1 MNKKPP
7 WRSIPSLFLLF
18 LALRTIPLFRQI
30 FLINTIQ
37 MKPLT
42 LTIWIFAHDHLA
54 KWCSKT
60 ITICWLFG
68 VVCELLLL
76 LLLLGEG
83 GVYYAVCDWWCVVV
97 VGRGKEGAALCALAC
112 IPTTNGII
120 HRLQL
125 TTSIN
130 CTIIPTTSTLP
141 PLIIKNLPLL
151 LCLLF
156 HFCP

>member
-7 WRSIPSLFLLF
+7 RRSIPRLFLLF
-18 LALRTIPLFRQI
+18 LTLRTIPLFRQI

-54 KWCSKT
+54 KRCAKA

-76 LLLLGEG
+76 LLLVYGW
-83 GVYYAVCDWWCVVV
+83 VYYAVCDWWCVVV
-97 VGRGKEGAALCALAC
+97 VGRGKESAAFCALAR
-112 IPTTNGII
+112 IPTANDII

-130 CTIIPTTSTLP
+130 CTIIPTNTLP
-141 PLIIKNLPLL
+141 PLIIKHLPLL
-151 LCLLF
+151 LCLLL